1 MIVDSSAIM
10 AILLKEAESDRIL
23 DVLENSN
30 TRLISS
36 APLLET
42 YSVVLNRAG
51 AEGLESLHQLLA
63 NLNLE
68 EEPFTIEQR
77 KIAQRACFFY
87 GRGRHKASLNF
98 GDCMVYALAKDMN
111 EPLLCKGDDFAK
123 TDIALVQ
130 Y

>member
-23 DVLENSN
+23 NVLENSN

-36 APLLET
+36 ATLLEI

-51 AEGLESLHQLLA
+51 VEGLESLHQLLT

-77 KIAQRACFFY
+77 KIAQKACLFY
-87 GRGRHKASLNF
+87 GRGRHKAALNF

-111 EPLLCKGDDFAK
+111 EPLLCKGDDFSK

>member
-10 AILLKEAESDRIL
+10 VILLKEVESDRIL
-23 DVLENSN
+23 NVLENSN

-36 APLLET
+36 ATLLEI

-51 AEGLESLHQLLA
+51 VEGLERLHELLA
-63 NLNLE
+63 NLDLE
-68 EEPFTIEQR
+68 EEPFTSTQR
-77 KIAQRACFFY
+77 KIAQKACFFY
-87 GRGRHKASLNF
+87 GRVHHKAALNF

-123 TDIALVQ
+123 TDVVLVS